1 MSVVSC
7 RLSVVGCQLSVVS
20 CRGSESCRWAVLGS
34 QPSCLMSSH
43 GFVPRA
49 LGLWWNGN
57 LTQRRKDTG
66 TQRRHRSGRRATGN
80 RQQAAG
86 SRPNGEIT
94 AGFLILH
101 SCRFCLPCVPASLR
115 LGVKIFLP
123 AGIPGSFMRQFLR
136 FLRIQTK
143 SGVFQTTK
151 ASQLYTRTE
160 LIHYD
165 QEIQSSL
172 TTFPNQQ
179 TRHQPP
185 YLLKLPHI
193 TGTSRIMVPLS
204 HDAASANSRTGRCK
218 RHTL

>member
-1 MSVVSC
+1 M
-7 RLSVVGCQLSVVS
+7 SVVS

-49 LGLWWNGN
+49 FGLWWSGN
-57 LTQRRKDTG
+57 LTQRRKDAG
-66 TQRRHRSGRRATGN
+66 TRGREEDRDAGNRQRATGGGQ
-80 RQQAAG
+80 RAAG

-94 AGFLILH
+94 AGFLVLH
-101 SCRFCLPCVPASLR
+101 SCRFCFPCVPASLR

-160 LIHYD
+160 FIHYD

>member
-1 MSVVSC
+1 MFDVESRICTSRIRFVVE
-7 RLSVVGCQLSVVS
+7 RKFNAKTQG
-20 CRGSESCRWAVLGS
+20 RGDAKKTEE
-34 QPSCLMSSH
+34 
-43 GFVPRA
+43 RA
-49 LGLWWNGN
+49 
-57 LTQRRKDTG
+57 
-66 TQRRHRSGRRATGN
+66 AGN

-86 SRPNGEIT
+86 SGPNGEIT
-94 AGFLILH
+94 AGFLVLH
-101 SCRFCLPCVPASLR
+101 SCRFCLLGVPASLR

-151 ASQLYTRTE
+151 ASQLYTQTE

>member
-1 MSVVSC
+1 MGGSRIAAVMFDVESWICTSRTRFVVE
-7 RLSVVGCQLSVVS
+7 RKFNAKTQG
-20 CRGSESCRWAVLGS
+20 RGDARKTET
-34 QPSCLMSSH
+34 
-43 GFVPRA
+43 RA
-49 LGLWWNGN
+49 IGNG
-57 LTQRRKDTG
+57 Q
-66 TQRRHRSGRRATGN
+66 RATGN
-80 RQQAAG
+80 
-86 SRPNGEIT
+86 RPNGEIT
-94 AGFLILH
+94 AGFLVLH
-101 SCRFCLPCVPASLR
+101 SCRFCFPCVPASLR

-179 TRHQPP
+179 TRHQTP